1 MTTAG
6 QIGIDLILNSTSF
19 KKSLNNIQ
27 TKANNAGSKIA
38 KSLSGVQSQA
48 NIAGSKISNSFS
60 KIAKVVGTAF
70 SVAMITRFSKE
81 CVSVANIQT
90 EAETKL
96 TTVMR
101 QRMSASNKVISN
113 VKNYASALQKTG
125 VVGDEVQLA
134 GAQQLST
141 FLKTDDALKK
151 LMPAMNN
158 LAVQQNG
165 VNVTSESMV
174 NIGNLMG
181 KVMQGQTS
189 ALTRVGITFSDA
201 QAQVLKYGNEE
212 QRAAMLSQVIT
223 DNVGNMNKALANTPA
238 GRIQQLK
245 NSFGDM
251 QETLGRGLNNVF
263 SPMLGFL
270 TKIVTKLSQVASG
283 FENLTKK
290 IFGDSNSEQSSAGM
304 NNLSTG
310 ADNATTSVDN
320 NTKAINNNAKAK
332 KKAERSLANFDKL
345 NVLTKTSTST
355 TPSSNPSTSN
365 SSNSPKNINNN
376 TANKA
381 IDRVLNK
388 WKSVINS
395 IKNTLGKIK
404 SALIAIGKSWVNVWK
419 NGTGEKILS
428 NIRKLLKHCID
439 NIGFIADAFT
449 KAWKKGNL
457 GNQVVQSI
465 LDRFNSLIELI
476 DVIAKDFGEVWN
488 EGVGVR
494 IWTNI
499 LKTIR
504 NCNNAVTT
512 LREKVIKAWN
522 KNNLG
527 KKIWKDIL
535 GIVEDITGW
544 LADMSQIHLDW
555 LENLDLYPIMSSVE
569 GLTRAFRKLLKAV
582 GEKLKGAY
590 KGVLLPL
597 AKWTIEKAVPKLVD
611 ALGEALD
618 FIGDVVNEISPSTL
632 KGIAVG
638 IAAVGTAVAV
648 FKTGKA
654 ISDGIGAVSGA
665 LKGLMS
671 AIEAHP
677 VVAGLT
683 AAASAITMLV
693 GAIKSANETKMQDLG
708 FTQAT
713 EEMSAYVDAITNC
726 KQEINDLCGEMTSSL
741 TETSNNM
748 GVIDR
753 YKDRL
758 DKLLQKANL
767 SPEEQAEL
775 TTIGDYFSKKYP
787 EFKKAWNKYIKK
799 NSNGT
804 ITITGKI
811 DKVKENL
818 DGLIEKYKQVAA
830 ASALSSLS
838 ETNTE
843 GIVKAQGKFTK
854 AAQSYK
860 DAVGKLAEFESEWNL
875 SGNKQKKALYDD
887 PGYYVWHNRGYYL
900 DADDGHV
907 VQTTGKQS
915 TLSDLRDQYDKL
927 KKKASE
933 AKQAYLDT
941 SKSTAQLE
949 KDNSDLSKMQ
959 AVVNGNY
966 KDATAVLMAYNA
978 SLISSSDIEKS
989 KWKSLKNLRNVV
1001 KKSGKNAVYGYT
1013 DGISRKEI
1021 NSVAKKG
1028 IEMAG
1033 GFIKALNGPYGLDE
1047 HSPSKKTKKS
1057 ARYAVLGFN
1066 NGITD
1071 NLKTMKKPLQKM
1083 LNKIKS
1089 PFRNV
1094 GTWFGNIFKGAWNA
1108 IKSAFSGVG
1117 DWFKNLFNGIIKFIK
1132 APINFLIDGLNTL
1145 IKGVNKISFDV
1156 PKWVP
1161 GIGGKKFGFDIPQI
1175 PHLAK
1180 GGLVKAPTLAVVG
1193 DNMGASSGN
1202 PEVVSPL
1209 NKLKGMIQESSDN
1222 GDTEILS
1229 QILLYLKRMYEMF
1242 IIFRNKGGNTY
1253 EFVAKINGNDI
1264 FKEIVK
1270 QNEMYKKRH
1279 NGKSAFV

>member
-27 TKANNAGSKIA
+27 TQANNAGSKIA

-48 NIAGSKISNSFS
+48 NNAGSKISNSFS

-81 CVSVANIQT
+81 CVSAANIQT

-101 QRMSASNKVISN
+101 QRMSASNKAISS
-113 VKNYASALQKTG
+113 VKNYASALQETG

-310 ADNATTSVDN
+310 ADDATASVDN

-355 TPSSNPSTSN
+355 TTSSNPSTSN
-365 SSNSPKNINNN
+365 SSNLPKNINNNN

-449 KAWKKGNL
+449 KAWEKGNL

-555 LENLDLYPIMSSVE
+555 LESLDLYPVMSSVE

-590 KGVLLPL
+590 KGVLLPF

-611 ALGEALD
+611 ALGEALE
-618 FIGDVVNEISPSTL
+618 FVSSVVSKIPKSLLLGVASGITAIGS
-632 KGIAVG
+632 AVLM
-638 IAAVGTAVAV
+638 
-648 FKTGKA
+648 FKTGNTIAKGVTTVMNA
-654 ISDGIGAVSGA
+654 IKTFGTTISGVF
-665 LKGLMS
+665 S
-671 AIEAHP
+671 AHP
-677 VVAGLT
+677 VLI
-683 AAASAITMLV
+683 AASVIGGIITAVTTYNQL
-693 GAIKSANETKMQDLG
+693 KWSTSE
-708 FTQAT
+708 
-713 EEMSAYVDAITNC
+713 AYQFE
-726 KQEINDLCGEMTSSL
+726 QEINKIVDNLKETKDKL
-741 TETSNNM
+741 TETLSESLSNMSDLYSNNT
-748 GVIDR
+748 VIDD
-753 YKDRL
+753 YQKKL
-758 DKLLQKANL
+758 DKLLSHAKL
-767 SPEEQAEL
+767 SPKEMSQLNTIVSYFNKNIDGFSSTWKKYVTTSGDGTIKLKGNQETIRKQLNKTIDKYQELAKQSAMADMVSSNYSQLISSNTELSKAQSDYDAKLKEFEKVDNKIQALIKKRDKRSTSGLEASEINAQITAIKKQYNYESLKSNLDKAKKAYNDALGSYNALAIETDEL
-775 TTIGDYFSKKYP
+775 SKIQTVLNGDYSDSASVMLAYNSGLINMQDISKNT
-787 EFKKAWNKYIKK
+787 KKSIAQLKKEAEKSGENLVLGMEKGCNTYKSVMTK
-799 NSNGT
+799 NSNG
-804 ITITGKI
+804 
-811 DKVKENL
+811 L
-818 DGLIEKYKQVAA
+818 AEKY
-830 ASALSSLS
+830 L
-838 ETNTE
+838 
-843 GIVKAQGKFTK
+843 
-854 AAQSYK
+854 
-860 DAVGKLAEFESEWNL
+860 
-875 SGNKQKKALYDD
+875 
-887 PGYYVWHNRGYYL
+887 
-900 DADDGHV
+900 
-907 VQTTGKQS
+907 TTF
-915 TLSDLRDQYDKL
+915 DR
-927 KKKASE
+927 A
-933 AKQAYLDT
+933 
-941 SKSTAQLE
+941 
-949 KDNSDLSKMQ
+949 M
-959 AVVNGNY
+959 
-966 KDATAVLMAYNA
+966 
-978 SLISSSDIEKS
+978 DI
-989 KWKSLKNLRNVV
+989 
-1001 KKSGKNAVYGYT
+1001 
-1013 DGISRKEI
+1013 
-1021 NSVAKKG
+1021 
-1028 IEMAG
+1028 
-1033 GFIKALNGPYGLDE
+1033 
-1047 HSPSKKTKKS
+1047 HSPSKEMKK
-1057 ARYAVLGFN
+1057 RGIWTVQGFN
-1066 NGITD
+1066 IGVNSESKTVS
-1071 NLKTMKKPLQKM
+1071 KTMRRM
-1083 LNKIKS
+1083 WNRIKA
-1089 PFRNV
+1089 PFTSV
-1094 GTWFGNIFKGAWNA
+1094 ADWFGNIFKGAWNA
-1108 IKSAFSGVG
+1108 IKKAFTGVG
-1117 DWFKNLFNGIIKFIK
+1117 KWFKNLFNGIISFIK

-1209 NKLKGMIQESSDN
+1209 NKLKSMIQESSDN

-1253 EFVAKINGNDI
+1253 EFVAKINGSDI

>member
-27 TKANNAGSKIA
+27 TQANNAGSKIA

-48 NIAGSKISNSFS
+48 NNAGSKISNSFS

-81 CVSVANIQT
+81 CVSAANIQT

-101 QRMSASNKVISN
+101 QRMSASNKAISS
-113 VKNYASALQKTG
+113 VKNYASALQETG

-310 ADNATTSVDN
+310 ADDATASVDN

-355 TPSSNPSTSN
+355 TTSSNPSTSN
-365 SSNSPKNINNN
+365 SSNLPKNINNNN

-449 KAWKKGNL
+449 KAWEKGNL

-555 LENLDLYPIMSSVE
+555 LESLDLYPVMSSVE

-590 KGVLLPL
+590 KGVLLPF

-611 ALGEALD
+611 ALGEALE
-618 FIGDVVNEISPSTL
+618 FVSSVVSKIPKSLLLGVASGITAIGS
-632 KGIAVG
+632 AVLM
-638 IAAVGTAVAV
+638 
-648 FKTGKA
+648 FKTGNTIAKGVTTVMNA
-654 ISDGIGAVSGA
+654 IKTFGTTISGVF
-665 LKGLMS
+665 S
-671 AIEAHP
+671 AHP
-677 VVAGLT
+677 VLI
-683 AAASAITMLV
+683 AASVIGGIITAVTTYNQL
-693 GAIKSANETKMQDLG
+693 KWSTSE
-708 FTQAT
+708 
-713 EEMSAYVDAITNC
+713 AYQFE
-726 KQEINDLCGEMTSSL
+726 QEINKIVDNLKETKDKL
-741 TETSNNM
+741 TETLSESLSNMSDLYSNNT
-748 GVIDR
+748 VIDD
-753 YKDRL
+753 YQKKL
-758 DKLLQKANL
+758 DKLLSHAKL
-767 SPEEQAEL
+767 SPKEMSQLNTIVSYFNKNIDGFSSTWKKYVTTSGDGTIKLKGNQETIRKQLNKTIDKYQELAKQSAMADMVSSNYSQLISSNTELSKAQSDYDAKLKEFEKVDNKIQALIKKRDKRSTSGLEASEINAQITAIKKQYNYESLKSNLDKAKKAYNDALGSYNALAIETDEL
-775 TTIGDYFSKKYP
+775 SKIQTVLNGDYSDSASVMLAYNSGLINMQDISKNT
-787 EFKKAWNKYIKK
+787 KKSIAQLKKEAEKSGENLVLGMEKGCNTYKSVMTK
-799 NSNGT
+799 NSNG
-804 ITITGKI
+804 
-811 DKVKENL
+811 L
-818 DGLIEKYKQVAA
+818 AEKY
-830 ASALSSLS
+830 L
-838 ETNTE
+838 
-843 GIVKAQGKFTK
+843 
-854 AAQSYK
+854 
-860 DAVGKLAEFESEWNL
+860 
-875 SGNKQKKALYDD
+875 
-887 PGYYVWHNRGYYL
+887 
-900 DADDGHV
+900 
-907 VQTTGKQS
+907 TTF
-915 TLSDLRDQYDKL
+915 DR
-927 KKKASE
+927 A
-933 AKQAYLDT
+933 
-941 SKSTAQLE
+941 
-949 KDNSDLSKMQ
+949 M
-959 AVVNGNY
+959 
-966 KDATAVLMAYNA
+966 
-978 SLISSSDIEKS
+978 DI
-989 KWKSLKNLRNVV
+989 
-1001 KKSGKNAVYGYT
+1001 
-1013 DGISRKEI
+1013 
-1021 NSVAKKG
+1021 
-1028 IEMAG
+1028 
-1033 GFIKALNGPYGLDE
+1033 
-1047 HSPSKKTKKS
+1047 HSPSKEMKK
-1057 ARYAVLGFN
+1057 RGIWTVQGFN
-1066 NGITD
+1066 IGVNSESKTVS
-1071 NLKTMKKPLQKM
+1071 KTMRRM
-1083 LNKIKS
+1083 WNRIKA
-1089 PFRNV
+1089 PFTSV
-1094 GTWFGNIFKGAWNA
+1094 ADWFGNIFKGAWNA
-1108 IKSAFSGVG
+1108 IKKAFTGVG
-1117 DWFKNLFNGIIKFIK
+1117 KWFKNLFNGILKFIK

-1253 EFVAKINGNDI
+1253 EFVAKINGSDI

>member
-27 TKANNAGSKIA
+27 TKANNAGNKIA

-81 CVSVANIQT
+81 CVSAANIQT

-101 QRMSASNKVISN
+101 QRMSASNKVISS
-113 VKNYASALQKTG
+113 VKNYASALQETG

-345 NVLTKTSTST
+345 NVLTKTDSNTSSSNNTSSTAT
-355 TPSSNPSTSN
+355 GGNTPSKKKPNSNNKTNPKFNFSKLYKESGLEN
-365 SSNSPKNINNN
+365 FFSKVQRGIDKVDWSAIGNNCKNIFKKSIPIAKAYLGQVQNVSKSALGAVGSFVGGIVQVGGKQLQTLTGGISKWLTKDQGKIIGFIN
-376 TANKA
+376 TIGTHLSNGFDNLSTFFDGAFDLLGDS
-381 IDRVLNK
+381 IDRVRPTMENAISNLLSGITDLAGGVGTIVSDSFEIATGKLVEWVEQDSETIGTFFDNIQLQIADVLSLVGTVFSDIGTFLSE
-388 WKSVINS
+388 WWESDGSSVFSNICDMFTNIGTTLMNVYNEW
-395 IKNTLGKIK
+395 IKPAWDAIVDIFK
-404 SALIAIGKSWVNVWK
+404 SAWDNC
-419 NGTGEKILS
+419 
-428 NIRKLLKHCID
+428 LK
-439 NIGFIADAFT
+439 
-449 KAWKKGNL
+449 
-457 GNQVVQSI
+457 
-465 LDRFNSLIELI
+465 
-476 DVIAKDFGEVWN
+476 
-488 EGVGVR
+488 
-494 IWTNI
+494 
-499 LKTIR
+499 
-504 NCNNAVTT
+504 
-512 LREKVIKAWN
+512 
-522 KNNLG
+522 
-527 KKIWKDIL
+527 
-535 GIVEDITGW
+535 
-544 LADMSQIHLDW
+544 
-555 LENLDLYPIMSSVE
+555 PI
-569 GLTRAFRKLLKAV
+569 F
-582 GEKLKGAY
+582 
-590 KGVLLPL
+590 
-597 AKWTIEKAVPKLVD
+597 EKAVSFFGKLGDCISAIWNNFLSPIVNFLVKTFGPVFTNIFK
-611 ALGEALD
+611 AIGGV
-618 FIGDVVNEISPSTL
+618 FNTVFTVIGDVVG
-632 KGIAVG
+632 GILDALGGLLDFITG
-638 IAAVGTAVAV
+638 I
-648 FKTGKA
+648 FTG
-654 ISDGIGAVSGA
+654 DW
-665 LKGLMS
+665 
-671 AIEAHP
+671 
-677 VVAGLT
+677 
-683 AAASAITMLV
+683 
-693 GAIKSANETKMQDLG
+693 
-708 FTQAT
+708 
-713 EEMSAYVDAITNC
+713 
-726 KQEINDLCGEMTSSL
+726 
-741 TETSNNM
+741 
-748 GVIDR
+748 
-753 YKDRL
+753 
-758 DKLLQKANL
+758 
-767 SPEEQAEL
+767 
-775 TTIGDYFSKKYP
+775 
-787 EFKKAWNKYIKK
+787 KKAWNGIKDFFK
-799 NSNGT
+799 
-804 ITITGKI
+804 
-811 DKVKENL
+811 
-818 DGLIEKYKQVAA
+818 
-830 ASALSSLS
+830 
-838 ETNTE
+838 
-843 GIVKAQGKFTK
+843 GI
-854 AAQSYK
+854 
-860 DAVGKLAEFESEWNL
+860 W
-875 SGNKQKKALYDD
+875 
-887 PGYYVWHNRGYYL
+887 
-900 DADDGHV
+900 
-907 VQTTGKQS
+907 
-915 TLSDLRDQYDKL
+915 
-927 KKKASE
+927 
-933 AKQAYLDT
+933 
-941 SKSTAQLE
+941 
-949 KDNSDLSKMQ
+949 
-959 AVVNGNY
+959 
-966 KDATAVLMAYNA
+966 
-978 SLISSSDIEKS
+978 
-989 KWKSLKNLRNVV
+989 
-1001 KKSGKNAVYGYT
+1001 
-1013 DGISRKEI
+1013 DGI
-1021 NSVAKKG
+1021 
-1028 IEMAG
+1028 
-1033 GFIKALNGPYGLDE
+1033 
-1047 HSPSKKTKKS
+1047 
-1057 ARYAVLGFN
+1057 
-1066 NGITD
+1066 
-1071 NLKTMKKPLQKM
+1071 
-1083 LNKIKS
+1083 
-1089 PFRNV
+1089 
-1094 GTWFGNIFKGAWNA
+1094 W
-1108 IKSAFSGVG
+1108 
-1117 DWFKNLFNGIIKFIK
+1117 GIIKGV
-1132 APINFLIDGLNTL
+1132 INLIIDGINMLWTGIYNAVSA
-1145 IKGVNKISFDV
+1145 IVNAVGGIAGAIGDV
-1156 PKWVP
+1156 FGQDWNFSMPEKVP
-1161 GIGGKKFGFDIPQI
+1161 LI

-1253 EFVAKINGNDI
+1253 EFVAKINGSDI

>member
-6 QIGIDLILNSTSF
+6 QIGIDLILNSNSF

-27 TKANNAGSKIA
+27 TQANNAS
-38 KSLSGVQSQA
+38 
-48 NIAGSKISNSFS
+48 SKISNSFS

-81 CVSVANIQT
+81 CVSAANIQT

-101 QRMSASNKVISN
+101 QRMSASNKVISS
-113 VKNYASALQKTG
+113 VKNYASALQETG

-223 DNVGNMNKALANTPA
+223 DNVGSMNKALANTPA

-355 TPSSNPSTSN
+355 TTSSNPSTSN
-365 SSNSPKNINNN
+365 SSNLPKNINNNN

-428 NIRKLLKHCID
+428 NIRKLLRHCID

-476 DVIAKDFGEVWN
+476 DVIAKDFGDVWN

-499 LKTIR
+499 LNTIR

-555 LENLDLYPIMSSVE
+555 LESLDLYPIMSSVE
-569 GLTRAFRKLLKAV
+569 GLTRAFGKLLKAV

-611 ALGEALD
+611 ALGEALE
-618 FIGDVVNEISPSTL
+618 FVSSVVSKIPKSLLLGVASGITAIGS
-632 KGIAVG
+632 AVLM
-638 IAAVGTAVAV
+638 
-648 FKTGKA
+648 FKTGNTIAKGVTTVMNAIKTFGTTISGVFSAHPVLIAASVIGGIITAVTTYNQLEWSTSKAGKFAREMEKVSSELEQTKESIETTLTETMDSLDKIHTDNSVIDEYEKKLDDLLKKATLTPQEAGQLNTIVKYFKDNVPNFEKVWNRYVHYSKNGTIKLKGNQKSIRNGIRKTIEQYKKLAAQEA
-654 ISDGIGAVSGA
+654 ISDLTINTTKSKVAAKTSLNKAGNDYDKYIEKIKKQDEKVKKLKNTLIWYENSKPNSYGTDSGY
-665 LKGLMS
+665 
-671 AIEAHP
+671 
-677 VVAGLT
+677 LT
-683 AAASAITMLV
+683 TQNEYQVAITTLN
-693 GAIKSANETKMQDLG
+693 SYTK
-708 FTQAT
+708 
-713 EEMSAYVDAITNC
+713 
-726 KQEINDLCGEMTSSL
+726 
-741 TETSNNM
+741 
-748 GVIDR
+748 
-753 YKDRL
+753 
-758 DKLLQKANL
+758 
-767 SPEEQAEL
+767 EL
-775 TTIGDYFSKKYP
+775 
-787 EFKKAWNKYIKK
+787 E
-799 NSNGT
+799 
-804 ITITGKI
+804 
-811 DKVKENL
+811 KVKKPYE
-818 DGLIEKYKQVAA
+818 E
-830 ASALSSLS
+830 
-838 ETNTE
+838 
-843 GIVKAQGKFTK
+843 AQK
-854 AAQSYK
+854 SY
-860 DAVGKLAEFESEWNL
+860 AKL
-875 SGNKQKKALYDD
+875 
-887 PGYYVWHNRGYYL
+887 
-900 DADDGHV
+900 
-907 VQTTGKQS
+907 QTQT
-915 TLSDLRDQYDKL
+915 D
-927 KKKASE
+927 E
-933 AKQAYLDT
+933 
-941 SKSTAQLE
+941 
-949 KDNSDLSKMQ
+949 LSKIQ
-959 AVVNGNY
+959 GVLNGNY
-966 KDATAVLMAYNA
+966 SDSSAVLLAYNQG
-978 SLISSSDIEKS
+978 LISLDDVQKNT
-989 KWKSLKNLRNVV
+989 KKSLGQLKKEA
-1001 KKSGKNAVYGYT
+1001 KKSGENICFGLEEGTKEYSNKLKTTKNELAQNY
-1013 DGISRKEI
+1013 I
-1021 NSVAKKG
+1021 NQAKKTLG
-1028 IEMAG
+1028 I
-1033 GFIKALNGPYGLDE
+1033 
-1047 HSPSKKTKKS
+1047 HSPSKEMKKIGCYAAQGFIVGVNSESKTVS
-1057 ARYAVLGFN
+1057 
-1066 NGITD
+1066 
-1071 NLKTMKKPLQKM
+1071 KTMQSLW
-1083 LNKIKS
+1083 NRIKS
-1089 PFRNV
+1089 PFANV

-1108 IKSAFSGVG
+1108 IKKAFTGVG
-1117 DWFKNLFNGIIKFIK
+1117 KWFMNLFNGILKFIK

-1229 QILLYLKRMYEMF
+1229 QILLYLKRIYEMF

-1253 EFVAKINGNDI
+1253 EFVAKINGSDI

>member
-27 TKANNAGSKIA
+27 TKANNAGNKIA

-81 CVSVANIQT
+81 CVSAANIQT

-101 QRMSASNKVISN
+101 QRMSASNKVISS
-113 VKNYASALQKTG
+113 VKNYASALQETG

-238 GRIQQLK
+238 GRIQQLN

-345 NVLTKTSTST
+345 NVLTKTDSNTSSSNNTSSTAT
-355 TPSSNPSTSN
+355 GGNTPSKKKPNSNNKTNPKFNFSKLYKESGLEN
-365 SSNSPKNINNN
+365 FFSKVQRGIDKVDWSAIGNNCKNIFKKSIPIAKAYLGQVQNVSKSALGAVGSFVGGIVQVGGKQLQTLTGGISKWLTKDQGKIIGFIN
-376 TANKA
+376 TIGTHLSNGFDNLSTFFDGAFDLLGDS
-381 IDRVLNK
+381 IDRVRPTMENAISNLLSGITDLAGGVGTIVSDSFEIATGKLVEWVEQDSETIGTFFDNIQLQIADVLSLVGTVFSDIGTFLSE
-388 WKSVINS
+388 WWESDGSSVFSNICDMFTNIGTTLMNVYNEW
-395 IKNTLGKIK
+395 IKPAWDAIVDIFK
-404 SALIAIGKSWVNVWK
+404 SAWDNC
-419 NGTGEKILS
+419 
-428 NIRKLLKHCID
+428 LK
-439 NIGFIADAFT
+439 
-449 KAWKKGNL
+449 
-457 GNQVVQSI
+457 
-465 LDRFNSLIELI
+465 
-476 DVIAKDFGEVWN
+476 
-488 EGVGVR
+488 
-494 IWTNI
+494 
-499 LKTIR
+499 
-504 NCNNAVTT
+504 
-512 LREKVIKAWN
+512 
-522 KNNLG
+522 
-527 KKIWKDIL
+527 
-535 GIVEDITGW
+535 
-544 LADMSQIHLDW
+544 
-555 LENLDLYPIMSSVE
+555 PI
-569 GLTRAFRKLLKAV
+569 F
-582 GEKLKGAY
+582 
-590 KGVLLPL
+590 
-597 AKWTIEKAVPKLVD
+597 EKAVSFFGKLGDCISAIWNNFLSPIVNFLVKTFGPVFTNIFK
-611 ALGEALD
+611 AIGGV
-618 FIGDVVNEISPSTL
+618 FNTVFTVIGDVVG
-632 KGIAVG
+632 GILDALGGLLDFITG
-638 IAAVGTAVAV
+638 I
-648 FKTGKA
+648 FTG
-654 ISDGIGAVSGA
+654 DW
-665 LKGLMS
+665 
-671 AIEAHP
+671 
-677 VVAGLT
+677 
-683 AAASAITMLV
+683 
-693 GAIKSANETKMQDLG
+693 
-708 FTQAT
+708 
-713 EEMSAYVDAITNC
+713 
-726 KQEINDLCGEMTSSL
+726 
-741 TETSNNM
+741 
-748 GVIDR
+748 
-753 YKDRL
+753 
-758 DKLLQKANL
+758 
-767 SPEEQAEL
+767 
-775 TTIGDYFSKKYP
+775 
-787 EFKKAWNKYIKK
+787 KKAWNGIKDFFK
-799 NSNGT
+799 
-804 ITITGKI
+804 
-811 DKVKENL
+811 
-818 DGLIEKYKQVAA
+818 
-830 ASALSSLS
+830 
-838 ETNTE
+838 
-843 GIVKAQGKFTK
+843 GI
-854 AAQSYK
+854 
-860 DAVGKLAEFESEWNL
+860 W
-875 SGNKQKKALYDD
+875 
-887 PGYYVWHNRGYYL
+887 
-900 DADDGHV
+900 
-907 VQTTGKQS
+907 
-915 TLSDLRDQYDKL
+915 
-927 KKKASE
+927 
-933 AKQAYLDT
+933 
-941 SKSTAQLE
+941 
-949 KDNSDLSKMQ
+949 
-959 AVVNGNY
+959 
-966 KDATAVLMAYNA
+966 
-978 SLISSSDIEKS
+978 
-989 KWKSLKNLRNVV
+989 
-1001 KKSGKNAVYGYT
+1001 
-1013 DGISRKEI
+1013 DGI
-1021 NSVAKKG
+1021 
-1028 IEMAG
+1028 
-1033 GFIKALNGPYGLDE
+1033 
-1047 HSPSKKTKKS
+1047 
-1057 ARYAVLGFN
+1057 
-1066 NGITD
+1066 
-1071 NLKTMKKPLQKM
+1071 
-1083 LNKIKS
+1083 
-1089 PFRNV
+1089 
-1094 GTWFGNIFKGAWNA
+1094 W
-1108 IKSAFSGVG
+1108 
-1117 DWFKNLFNGIIKFIK
+1117 GIIKGV
-1132 APINFLIDGLNTL
+1132 INLIIDGINMLWTGIYNAVSA
-1145 IKGVNKISFDV
+1145 IVNAVGGIAGAIGDV
-1156 PKWVP
+1156 FGQDWNFSMPEKVP
-1161 GIGGKKFGFDIPQI
+1161 LI

-1253 EFVAKINGNDI
+1253 EFVAKINGSDI

>member
-27 TKANNAGSKIA
+27 TQANNAGSKIA

-48 NIAGSKISNSFS
+48 NSVGSKVSNSFS

-81 CVSVANIQT
+81 CVSAANIQT

-101 QRMSASNKVISN
+101 QRMSASNKAISS
-113 VKNYASALQKTG
+113 VKNYASALQETG

-345 NVLTKTSTST
+345 NVLTKTDSNTSSSNNTSSTAT
-355 TPSSNPSTSN
+355 GGNTPSKKKPNSNNKTNPKFNFSKLYKESGLEN
-365 SSNSPKNINNN
+365 FFSKVQKGIDKVDWSAIGNNCKNIFKKSIPIAKAYLGQVQNVSKSALGAVGSFVGGIVQVGGKQLQTLTGGISKWLTKDQGKIIGFIN
-376 TANKA
+376 TIGTHLSNGFDNLSTFFDGAFDLLGDS
-381 IDRVLNK
+381 IDRVRPTMENAISNLLSGITDLAGGVGTIVSDSFEIATGKLVEWVEQDSETIGTFFDNIQLQIADVLSLVGTVFSDIGTFLSE
-388 WKSVINS
+388 WWESDGSSVFSNICDMFTNIGTTLMNVYNEW
-395 IKNTLGKIK
+395 IKPAWDAIVDIFK
-404 SALIAIGKSWVNVWK
+404 SAWDNC
-419 NGTGEKILS
+419 
-428 NIRKLLKHCID
+428 LK
-439 NIGFIADAFT
+439 
-449 KAWKKGNL
+449 
-457 GNQVVQSI
+457 
-465 LDRFNSLIELI
+465 
-476 DVIAKDFGEVWN
+476 
-488 EGVGVR
+488 
-494 IWTNI
+494 
-499 LKTIR
+499 
-504 NCNNAVTT
+504 
-512 LREKVIKAWN
+512 
-522 KNNLG
+522 
-527 KKIWKDIL
+527 
-535 GIVEDITGW
+535 
-544 LADMSQIHLDW
+544 
-555 LENLDLYPIMSSVE
+555 PI
-569 GLTRAFRKLLKAV
+569 F
-582 GEKLKGAY
+582 
-590 KGVLLPL
+590 
-597 AKWTIEKAVPKLVD
+597 EKAVSFFGKLGDCISAIWNNFLSPIVNFLVKTFGPVFTNIFK
-611 ALGEALD
+611 AIGGV
-618 FIGDVVNEISPSTL
+618 FNTVFTVIGDVVG
-632 KGIAVG
+632 GILDALGGLLDFITG
-638 IAAVGTAVAV
+638 I
-648 FKTGKA
+648 FTG
-654 ISDGIGAVSGA
+654 DW
-665 LKGLMS
+665 
-671 AIEAHP
+671 
-677 VVAGLT
+677 
-683 AAASAITMLV
+683 
-693 GAIKSANETKMQDLG
+693 
-708 FTQAT
+708 
-713 EEMSAYVDAITNC
+713 
-726 KQEINDLCGEMTSSL
+726 
-741 TETSNNM
+741 
-748 GVIDR
+748 
-753 YKDRL
+753 
-758 DKLLQKANL
+758 
-767 SPEEQAEL
+767 
-775 TTIGDYFSKKYP
+775 
-787 EFKKAWNKYIKK
+787 KKAWNGIK
-799 NSNGT
+799 
-804 ITITGKI
+804 
-811 DKVKENL
+811 DFFKE
-818 DGLIEKYKQVAA
+818 I
-830 ASALSSLS
+830 
-838 ETNTE
+838 
-843 GIVKAQGKFTK
+843 
-854 AAQSYK
+854 
-860 DAVGKLAEFESEWNL
+860 W
-875 SGNKQKKALYDD
+875 
-887 PGYYVWHNRGYYL
+887 
-900 DADDGHV
+900 
-907 VQTTGKQS
+907 
-915 TLSDLRDQYDKL
+915 
-927 KKKASE
+927 
-933 AKQAYLDT
+933 
-941 SKSTAQLE
+941 
-949 KDNSDLSKMQ
+949 
-959 AVVNGNY
+959 
-966 KDATAVLMAYNA
+966 
-978 SLISSSDIEKS
+978 
-989 KWKSLKNLRNVV
+989 
-1001 KKSGKNAVYGYT
+1001 
-1013 DGISRKEI
+1013 DGI
-1021 NSVAKKG
+1021 
-1028 IEMAG
+1028 
-1033 GFIKALNGPYGLDE
+1033 
-1047 HSPSKKTKKS
+1047 
-1057 ARYAVLGFN
+1057 
-1066 NGITD
+1066 
-1071 NLKTMKKPLQKM
+1071 
-1083 LNKIKS
+1083 
-1089 PFRNV
+1089 
-1094 GTWFGNIFKGAWNA
+1094 W
-1108 IKSAFSGVG
+1108 
-1117 DWFKNLFNGIIKFIK
+1117 GIIKGV
-1132 APINFLIDGLNTL
+1132 INLIIDGINMLWTGIYNAVSA
-1145 IKGVNKISFDV
+1145 IVNAVGGIAGAIGDV
-1156 PKWVP
+1156 FGQDWNFSMPEKVP
-1161 GIGGKKFGFDIPQI
+1161 LI

-1253 EFVAKINGNDI
+1253 EFVAKINGSDI

>member
-1 MTTAG
+1 MLMTTAG

-19 KKSLNNIQ
+19 KKSLNKIQ
-27 TKANNAGSKIA
+27 TQANNAGSKIA

-48 NIAGSKISNSFS
+48 NIVGSKISNSFS

-81 CVSVANIQT
+81 CVSAANIQT

-101 QRMSASNKVISN
+101 QRMSASNKAISS
-113 VKNYASALQKTG
+113 VKNYASALQETG

-310 ADNATTSVDN
+310 ADDATASVDN

-332 KKAERSLANFDKL
+332 KKAERSLASFDKL
-345 NVLTKTSTST
+345 NVLTKTGTST
-355 TPSSNPSTSN
+355 TTSSNPSTSN
-365 SSNSPKNINNN
+365 FSNLPKNINNN

-419 NGTGEKILS
+419 NGTGEKILT

-439 NIGFIADAFT
+439 TIGFIADAFT

-512 LREKVIKAWN
+512 LREKIIKAWN

-555 LENLDLYPIMSSVE
+555 LESLDLYPVMSSVE

-582 GEKLKGAY
+582 GEKFKGAY

-611 ALGEALD
+611 ALGEALE
-618 FIGDVVNEISPSTL
+618 FVSDVVSKIPKSLLLGVAS
-632 KGIAVG
+632 GITAIGSAVLM
-638 IAAVGTAVAV
+638 
-648 FKTGKA
+648 FKTGNTIAKGVTTVMNAIKTFGTTISGVFSAHPVLIAASVIGGIITAVTTYNQLEWSTSEAGKFAREMEKVSSELEQTKESIETTLTETMDSLDKIHTDNSVIDEYEKKLDDLLKKATLTPEEAGQLNTIVKYFKDNVPNFTNVWNNYVQVSKNSTIKLKGNQKTIRAEIKKTIEQYKNLANQQA
-654 ISDGIGAVSGA
+654 ISDLATTTTKSKISAKTELNKAENDYDKYIQKLKKQDEKVKRLKNTLIWYENSKPNSYGTDSGYLTTQTEYQGAVATLNSY
-665 LKGLMS
+665 
-671 AIEAHP
+671 
-677 VVAGLT
+677 
-683 AAASAITMLV
+683 
-693 GAIKSANETKMQDLG
+693 TKQ
-708 FTQAT
+708 
-713 EEMSAYVDAITNC
+713 
-726 KQEINDLCGEMTSSL
+726 
-741 TETSNNM
+741 
-748 GVIDR
+748 
-753 YKDRL
+753 
-758 DKLLQKANL
+758 L
-767 SPEEQAEL
+767 S
-775 TTIGDYFSKKYP
+775 
-787 EFKKAWNKYIKK
+787 
-799 NSNGT
+799 
-804 ITITGKI
+804 
-811 DKVKENL
+811 KV
-818 DGLIEKYKQVAA
+818 EKP
-830 ASALSSLS
+830 
-838 ETNTE
+838 
-843 GIVKAQGKFTK
+843 
-854 AAQSYK
+854 YK
-860 DAVGKLAEFESEWNL
+860 DALASYAKLET
-875 SGNKQKKALYDD
+875 K
-887 PGYYVWHNRGYYL
+887 
-900 DADDGHV
+900 
-907 VQTTGKQS
+907 TT
-915 TLSDLRDQYDKL
+915 
-927 KKKASE
+927 E
-933 AKQAYLDT
+933 
-941 SKSTAQLE
+941 
-949 KDNSDLSKMQ
+949 LSKMQ
-959 AVVNGNY
+959 GVLNGNY
-966 KDATAVLMAYNA
+966 KDSSAVLLAYNQ
-978 SLISSSDIEKS
+978 SLISLDDVQKNT
-989 KWKSLKNLRNVV
+989 KKSLGQLKKEA
-1001 KKSGKNAVYGYT
+1001 KKSGKNICFGLEEGT
-1013 DGISRKEI
+1013 KEYSDKLKTTK
-1021 NSVAKKG
+1021 NQLAESYLKQAKKTLG
-1028 IEMAG
+1028 IR
-1033 GFIKALNGPYGLDE
+1033 
-1047 HSPSKKTKKS
+1047 SPSREMKKIGRYTAQGFLIGVNSQNKS
-1057 ARYAVLGFN
+1057 VS
-1066 NGITD
+1066 
-1071 NLKTMKKPLQKM
+1071 KTMRGM
-1083 LNKIKS
+1083 WNKIKA
-1089 PFRNV
+1089 PFTSV
-1094 GTWFGNIFKGAWNA
+1094 AEWFSNIFKGAWNG
-1108 IKSAFSGVG
+1108 IKSVFSGVG
-1117 DWFKNLFNGIIKFIK
+1117 KWFKNLFNGILKFIK

-1161 GIGGKKFGFDIPQI
+1161 SIGGKKFGFDIPQI

-1253 EFVAKINGNDI
+1253 EFVAKINGSDI

>member
-6 QIGIDLILNSTSF
+6 QIGIDLILNSNSF

-27 TKANNAGSKIA
+27 TQANNAS
-38 KSLSGVQSQA
+38 
-48 NIAGSKISNSFS
+48 SKISNSFS

-81 CVSVANIQT
+81 CVSAANIQT

-101 QRMSASNKVISN
+101 QRMSASNKVISS
-113 VKNYASALQKTG
+113 VKNYASALQETG

-223 DNVGNMNKALANTPA
+223 DNVGSMNKALANTPA

-355 TPSSNPSTSN
+355 TTSSNPSTSN
-365 SSNSPKNINNN
+365 SSNLPKNINNNN

-428 NIRKLLKHCID
+428 NIRKLLSHCID

-476 DVIAKDFGEVWN
+476 DVIAKDFGDVWN

-499 LKTIR
+499 LNTIR

-555 LENLDLYPIMSSVE
+555 LESLDLYPIMSSVE
-569 GLTRAFRKLLKAV
+569 GLTRAFGKLLKAV

-611 ALGEALD
+611 ALGEALE
-618 FIGDVVNEISPSTL
+618 FVSSVVSKIPKSLLLGVASGITAIGS
-632 KGIAVG
+632 AVLM
-638 IAAVGTAVAV
+638 
-648 FKTGKA
+648 FKTGNTIAKGVTTVMNAIKTFGTTISGVFSAHPVLIAASVIGGIITAVTTYNQLEWSTSEAGKFAREMEKVSSELEQTKESIETTLTETMDSLDKIHTDNSVIDEYEKKLDDLLKKATLTPQEAGQLNTIVKYFKDNVPNFEKVWNRYVHYSKNGTIKLKGNQKSIRNEIRKTIEQYKKLAAQEA
-654 ISDGIGAVSGA
+654 ISDLTINTTKSKVAAKTSLNKAGNDYDKYIEKIKKQDEKVKKLKNTLIWYENSKPNSYGTDSGY
-665 LKGLMS
+665 
-671 AIEAHP
+671 
-677 VVAGLT
+677 LT
-683 AAASAITMLV
+683 TQNEYQVAITTLN
-693 GAIKSANETKMQDLG
+693 SYTK
-708 FTQAT
+708 
-713 EEMSAYVDAITNC
+713 
-726 KQEINDLCGEMTSSL
+726 
-741 TETSNNM
+741 
-748 GVIDR
+748 
-753 YKDRL
+753 
-758 DKLLQKANL
+758 
-767 SPEEQAEL
+767 EL
-775 TTIGDYFSKKYP
+775 
-787 EFKKAWNKYIKK
+787 E
-799 NSNGT
+799 
-804 ITITGKI
+804 
-811 DKVKENL
+811 KVKKPYE
-818 DGLIEKYKQVAA
+818 E
-830 ASALSSLS
+830 
-838 ETNTE
+838 
-843 GIVKAQGKFTK
+843 AQK
-854 AAQSYK
+854 SY
-860 DAVGKLAEFESEWNL
+860 AKL
-875 SGNKQKKALYDD
+875 
-887 PGYYVWHNRGYYL
+887 
-900 DADDGHV
+900 
-907 VQTTGKQS
+907 QTQT
-915 TLSDLRDQYDKL
+915 D
-927 KKKASE
+927 E
-933 AKQAYLDT
+933 
-941 SKSTAQLE
+941 
-949 KDNSDLSKMQ
+949 LSKIQ
-959 AVVNGNY
+959 GVLNGNY
-966 KDATAVLMAYNA
+966 SDSSAVLLAYNQG
-978 SLISSSDIEKS
+978 LISLDDVQKNT
-989 KWKSLKNLRNVV
+989 KKSLGQLKKEA
-1001 KKSGKNAVYGYT
+1001 KKSGENICFGLEEGTKEYSNKLKTTKNELAQNY
-1013 DGISRKEI
+1013 I
-1021 NSVAKKG
+1021 NQAKKTLG
-1028 IEMAG
+1028 I
-1033 GFIKALNGPYGLDE
+1033 
-1047 HSPSKKTKKS
+1047 HSPSKEMKKIGCYAAQGFIVGVNSESKTVS
-1057 ARYAVLGFN
+1057 
-1066 NGITD
+1066 
-1071 NLKTMKKPLQKM
+1071 KTMQSLW
-1083 LNKIKS
+1083 NRIKS
-1089 PFRNV
+1089 PFANV

-1108 IKSAFSGVG
+1108 IKKAFTGVG
-1117 DWFKNLFNGIIKFIK
+1117 KWFMNLFNGILKFIK

-1229 QILLYLKRMYEMF
+1229 QILLYLKRIYEMF

-1253 EFVAKINGNDI
+1253 EFVAKINGSDI

>member
-1 MTTAG
+1 MLMTTAG

-27 TKANNAGSKIA
+27 TQANNAS
-38 KSLSGVQSQA
+38 
-48 NIAGSKISNSFS
+48 SKISNSFS

-81 CVSVANIQT
+81 CVSAANIQT

-101 QRMSASNKVISN
+101 QRMSASNKVISS
-113 VKNYASALQKTG
+113 VKNYASALQETG

-223 DNVGNMNKALANTPA
+223 DNVGSMNKALANTPA

-355 TPSSNPSTSN
+355 TTSSNPSTSN
-365 SSNSPKNINNN
+365 SSNLPKNINNNN

-428 NIRKLLKHCID
+428 NIRKLLRHCID

-555 LENLDLYPIMSSVE
+555 LESLDLYPVMSSVE

-597 AKWTIEKAVPKLVD
+597 AKWTIEKAVPKLVE
-611 ALGEALD
+611 ALGDALD
-618 FIGDVVNEISPSTL
+618 FVSQVINGMSAGDISA
-632 KGIAVG
+632 IAG
-638 IAAVGTAVAV
+638 ALGAVGTAIVVFKAGRTIASGINKVRGAFSLFFDFINKNPAVAV
-648 FKTGKA
+648 FLGF
-654 ISDGIGAVSGA
+654 
-665 LKGLMS
+665 
-671 AIEAHP
+671 
-677 VVAGLT
+677 
-683 AAASAITMLV
+683 ASAI
-693 GAIKSANETKMQDLG
+693 GAIVTAAKTYSQLKWSTSEAGKFSQKMDEISSDLEKTKDDIET
-708 FTQAT
+708 T
-713 EEMSAYVDAITNC
+713 
-726 KQEINDLCGEMTSSL
+726 L
-741 TETSNNM
+741 TETMDSLDKVYTDNAL
-748 GVIDR
+748 IDE
-753 YKDRL
+753 YEKKL
-758 DKLLQKANL
+758 DKLLKKATL
-767 SPEEQAEL
+767 TPEEAGQL
-775 TTIGDYFSKKYP
+775 NTIVKYFKDNVPNFTKVWDNYVQVSK
-787 EFKKAWNKYIKK
+787 
-799 NSNGT
+799 NGT
-804 ITITGKI
+804 IKLKGNQKTIRGEIRKTIEQYKKLSAQEAISDLATNTTKSKISSKTDLNKIEAEYDKGAEKIKKQNAKVKKLHAEIVKIEKNDPNYTFNGHYNHLLNQYDTEKGKLYDFTTAF
-811 DKVKENL
+811 DKVK
-818 DGLIEKYKQVAA
+818 K
-830 ASALSSLS
+830 
-838 ETNTE
+838 
-843 GIVKAQGKFTK
+843 
-854 AAQSYK
+854 
-860 DAVGKLAEFESEWNL
+860 
-875 SGNKQKKALYDD
+875 
-887 PGYYVWHNRGYYL
+887 
-900 DADDGHV
+900 
-907 VQTTGKQS
+907 
-915 TLSDLRDQYDKL
+915 QYDKAN
-927 KKKASE
+927 KSY
-933 AKQAYLDT
+933 AKLDLQT
-941 SKSTAQLE
+941 TE
-949 KDNSDLSKMQ
+949 LSKIQ
-959 AVVNGNY
+959 GVLNGNY
-966 KDATAVLMAYNA
+966 KDASAVLLAYNQG
-978 SLISSSDIEKS
+978 LISLDDVQKNT
-989 KWKSLKNLRNVV
+989 KKSLSELKKEA
-1001 KKSGKNAVYGYT
+1001 KKSGKNICFGLEEGT
-1013 DGISRKEI
+1013 KEYSDKLKTTK
-1021 NSVAKKG
+1021 NQLAESYLKQAKKTLG
-1028 IEMAG
+1028 IRSPSREMKKIGRYTAQ
-1033 GFIKALNGPYGLDE
+1033 GFLLGVNSKNKSISKTMRGMWNRIKA
-1047 HSPSKKTKKS
+1047 
-1057 ARYAVLGFN
+1057 
-1066 NGITD
+1066 
-1071 NLKTMKKPLQKM
+1071 
-1083 LNKIKS
+1083 
-1089 PFRNV
+1089 PFTSV
-1094 GTWFGNIFKGAWNA
+1094 SEWFGNIFKGAWNA
-1108 IKSAFSGVG
+1108 IKKAFTGVG
-1117 DWFKNLFNGIIKFIK
+1117 KWFKNLFNGIISFIK

-1253 EFVAKINGNDI
+1253 EFVAKINGSDI

>member
-27 TKANNAGSKIA
+27 TQANNAGSKIA

-48 NIAGSKISNSFS
+48 NNAGSKISNSFS

-81 CVSVANIQT
+81 CVSAANIQT

-101 QRMSASNKVISN
+101 QRMSASNKAISS
-113 VKNYASALQKTG
+113 VKNYASALQETG

-310 ADNATTSVDN
+310 ADDATASVDN

-355 TPSSNPSTSN
+355 TTSSNPSTSN
-365 SSNSPKNINNN
+365 SSNLPKNINNN
-376 TANKA
+376 NTVNKA

-449 KAWKKGNL
+449 KAWEKGNL

-555 LENLDLYPIMSSVE
+555 LESLDLYPVMSSVE

-611 ALGEALD
+611 ALGEALE
-618 FIGDVVNEISPSTL
+618 FVSSVVSKIPKSLLLGVASGITAIGS
-632 KGIAVG
+632 AVLM
-638 IAAVGTAVAV
+638 
-648 FKTGKA
+648 FKTGNTIAKGVTTVMNA
-654 ISDGIGAVSGA
+654 IKTFGTTISGVF
-665 LKGLMS
+665 S
-671 AIEAHP
+671 AHP
-677 VVAGLT
+677 VLI
-683 AAASAITMLV
+683 AASVIGGIITAVTTYNQL
-693 GAIKSANETKMQDLG
+693 KWSTSE
-708 FTQAT
+708 
-713 EEMSAYVDAITNC
+713 AYQFE
-726 KQEINDLCGEMTSSL
+726 QEINKIVDNLKETKDKL
-741 TETSNNM
+741 TETLSESLSNMSDLYSNNT
-748 GVIDR
+748 VIDD
-753 YKDRL
+753 YQKKL
-758 DKLLQKANL
+758 DKLLSHAKL
-767 SPEEQAEL
+767 SPKEMSQLNTIVSYFNKNIDGFSSTWKKYVTTSGDGTIKLKGNQETIRKQLNKTIDKYQELAKQSAMADMVSSNYSQLISSNTELSKAQSDYDAKLKEFEKVDNKIQALIKKRDKRSTSGLEASEINAQITAIKKQYNYESLKSNLDKAKKAYNDALGSYNALAIETDEL
-775 TTIGDYFSKKYP
+775 SKIQTVLNGDYSDSASVMLAYNSGLINMQDISKNT
-787 EFKKAWNKYIKK
+787 KKSIAQLKKEAEKSGENLVLGMEKGCNTYKSVMTK
-799 NSNGT
+799 NSNG
-804 ITITGKI
+804 
-811 DKVKENL
+811 L
-818 DGLIEKYKQVAA
+818 AEKY
-830 ASALSSLS
+830 L
-838 ETNTE
+838 
-843 GIVKAQGKFTK
+843 
-854 AAQSYK
+854 
-860 DAVGKLAEFESEWNL
+860 
-875 SGNKQKKALYDD
+875 
-887 PGYYVWHNRGYYL
+887 
-900 DADDGHV
+900 
-907 VQTTGKQS
+907 TTF
-915 TLSDLRDQYDKL
+915 DR
-927 KKKASE
+927 A
-933 AKQAYLDT
+933 
-941 SKSTAQLE
+941 
-949 KDNSDLSKMQ
+949 M
-959 AVVNGNY
+959 
-966 KDATAVLMAYNA
+966 
-978 SLISSSDIEKS
+978 DI
-989 KWKSLKNLRNVV
+989 
-1001 KKSGKNAVYGYT
+1001 
-1013 DGISRKEI
+1013 
-1021 NSVAKKG
+1021 
-1028 IEMAG
+1028 
-1033 GFIKALNGPYGLDE
+1033 
-1047 HSPSKKTKKS
+1047 HSPSKEMKK
-1057 ARYAVLGFN
+1057 RGIWTVQGFN
-1066 NGITD
+1066 IGVNSESKTVS
-1071 NLKTMKKPLQKM
+1071 KTMRRM
-1083 LNKIKS
+1083 WNRIKA
-1089 PFRNV
+1089 PFTSV
-1094 GTWFGNIFKGAWNA
+1094 ADWFENIFKGAWNA
-1108 IKSAFSGVG
+1108 IKKAFTGVG
-1117 DWFKNLFNGIIKFIK
+1117 KWFKNLFNGIISFIK

-1253 EFVAKINGNDI
+1253 EFVAKINGSDI

>member
-48 NIAGSKISNSFS
+48 NSVGSKVSNSFS

-81 CVSVANIQT
+81 CVSAANIQT

-101 QRMSASNKVISN
+101 QRMSASNKAISN
-113 VKNYASALQKTG
+113 VKNYASALQETG

-189 ALTRVGITFSDA
+189 ALTRVGITFSDV

-365 SSNSPKNINNN
+365 SSNLPKNINN

-449 KAWKKGNL
+449 KAWEKGNL

-544 LADMSQIHLDW
+544 LADMSQMHLDW

-611 ALGEALD
+611 ALGEALE
-618 FIGDVVNEISPSTL
+618 FVSSVVSKIPKSLLLGVASGITAIGS
-632 KGIAVG
+632 AVLM
-638 IAAVGTAVAV
+638 
-648 FKTGKA
+648 FKTGNTIAKGVTTVMNA
-654 ISDGIGAVSGA
+654 IKTFGTTISGVF
-665 LKGLMS
+665 S
-671 AIEAHP
+671 AHP
-677 VVAGLT
+677 VLI
-683 AAASAITMLV
+683 AASVIGGIITAVTTYNQL
-693 GAIKSANETKMQDLG
+693 KWSTSE
-708 FTQAT
+708 
-713 EEMSAYVDAITNC
+713 AYQFE
-726 KQEINDLCGEMTSSL
+726 QEINKIVDNLKETKDKL
-741 TETSNNM
+741 TETLSESLSNMSDLYSNNT
-748 GVIDR
+748 VIDD
-753 YKDRL
+753 YQKEL
-758 DKLLQKANL
+758 DKLLSHAKL
-767 SPEEQAEL
+767 SPKEMSQLNTIVSYFNKNIDGFSSTWKKYVTTSGDGTIKLKGNQETIRKQLNKTIDKYQELAKQSAMADMVSSNYSQLISSNTELSKAQSDYDAKLKEFEKVDNKIQALIKKRDKRSTSGLEASEINAQITAIKKQYNYESLKSNLDKAKKAYNDALGSYNALAIETDEL
-775 TTIGDYFSKKYP
+775 SKIQTVLNGDYSDSASVMLAYNSGLINMQDISKNT
-787 EFKKAWNKYIKK
+787 KKSIAQLKKEAEKSGENLVLGMEKGCNTYKSVMTK
-799 NSNGT
+799 NSNG
-804 ITITGKI
+804 
-811 DKVKENL
+811 L
-818 DGLIEKYKQVAA
+818 AEKY
-830 ASALSSLS
+830 L
-838 ETNTE
+838 
-843 GIVKAQGKFTK
+843 
-854 AAQSYK
+854 
-860 DAVGKLAEFESEWNL
+860 
-875 SGNKQKKALYDD
+875 
-887 PGYYVWHNRGYYL
+887 
-900 DADDGHV
+900 
-907 VQTTGKQS
+907 TTF
-915 TLSDLRDQYDKL
+915 DR
-927 KKKASE
+927 A
-933 AKQAYLDT
+933 
-941 SKSTAQLE
+941 
-949 KDNSDLSKMQ
+949 M
-959 AVVNGNY
+959 
-966 KDATAVLMAYNA
+966 
-978 SLISSSDIEKS
+978 DI
-989 KWKSLKNLRNVV
+989 
-1001 KKSGKNAVYGYT
+1001 
-1013 DGISRKEI
+1013 
-1021 NSVAKKG
+1021 
-1028 IEMAG
+1028 
-1033 GFIKALNGPYGLDE
+1033 
-1047 HSPSKKTKKS
+1047 HSPSKE
-1057 ARYAVLGFN
+1057 
-1066 NGITD
+1066 
-1071 NLKTMKKPLQKM
+1071 MK
-1083 LNKIKS
+1083 
-1089 PFRNV
+1089 
-1094 GTWFGNIFKGAWNA
+1094 
-1108 IKSAFSGVG
+1108 
-1117 DWFKNLFNGIIKFIK
+1117 
-1132 APINFLIDGLNTL
+1132 
-1145 IKGVNKISFDV
+1145 
-1156 PKWVP
+1156 
-1161 GIGGKKFGFDIPQI
+1161 
-1175 PHLAK
+1175 
-1180 GGLVKAPTLAVVG
+1180 
-1193 DNMGASSGN
+1193 
-1202 PEVVSPL
+1202 
-1209 NKLKGMIQESSDN
+1209 
-1222 GDTEILS
+1222 
-1229 QILLYLKRMYEMF
+1229 
-1242 IIFRNKGGNTY
+1242 
-1253 EFVAKINGNDI
+1253 
-1264 FKEIVK
+1264 
-1270 QNEMYKKRH
+1270 
-1279 NGKSAFV
+1279 